1 MSEEVAQVLLDIGL
15 GQHVGA
21 LIHHEHVLDSGKLK
35 LLDEDKMKDI
45 GMPFEDQRKIRVW
58 IRDCETFDIVS
69 NKEGEL
75 DLKRLQIAFAS
86 LDLGRNEAATRA
98 MLRKADFTE
107 SNTIDFSEFIKL
119 VMKLHEA
126 RSHLSLFTTEPP
138 KPSVESSGL
147 SSTESEETST
157 QSEDEMYSLPDAGD
171 IWNADIL
178 TSDAIEAVAIYADD
192 DEFEDVP
199 ALVDWLRW
207 RIMQDRI
214 PLYCG

>member
-21 LIHHEHVLDSGKLK
+21 LIYHEHVLDLGKLK

-45 GMPFEDQRKIRVW
+45 GMPFEDQRKIRLW
-58 IRDCETFDIVS
+58 IRACETFDIVS

-75 DLKRLQIAFAS
+75 DLQRLQIAFAS

-126 RSHLSLFTTEPP
+126 RSHLSLVTTEPP